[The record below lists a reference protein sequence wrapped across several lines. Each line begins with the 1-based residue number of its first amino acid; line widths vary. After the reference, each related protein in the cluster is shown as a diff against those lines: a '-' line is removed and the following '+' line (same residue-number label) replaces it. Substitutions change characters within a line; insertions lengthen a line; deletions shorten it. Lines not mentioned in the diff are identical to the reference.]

1 MNVATARQ
9 FRKQQGAMLL
19 EALIAILIFS
29 MGILAIV
36 GLQATSVKLSG
47 DAKYRSEAS
56 LLVNQLIGQ
65 MWVSN
70 RTPAALQANFQGGA
84 GNNGAAYT
92 AWLTAVQNAQT
103 GLPGSAANPPRVVI
117 VPQVGA
123 TTTSSLVTITIWW
136 QAPNEPFAHNYVAVA
151 QII

>member
-1 MNVATARQ
+1 MNAVTVSSS
-9 FRKQQGAMLL
+9 RKQQGSMLL

-36 GLQATSVKLSG
+36 GLQATSIKLSG

-65 MWVSN
+65 MWISD
-70 RTPAALQANFQGGA
+70 RTPATFQANFQGGA
-84 GNNGAAYT
+84 GNNGANYT
-92 AWLTAVQNAQT
+92 NWLATVQDPQT
-103 GLPGSAANPPRVVI
+103 GLPGSVANPPSVVI
-117 VPQVGA
+117 VPQVGT

-136 QAPNEPFAHNYVAVA
+136 QAPNEPSAHQYIAVA
-151 QII
+151 RII